1 MTKTLYKPARPLKR
15 GAIVTAEIEP
25 GYTVQSIVTG
35 FSGQNVLLDGWPE
48 PISREIVK
56 S

>member
-1 MTKTLYKPARPLKR
+1 MTRTIYKPAKPLKR

-25 GYTVQSIVTG
+25 GYLFQSIVTS
-35 FSGQNVLLDGWPE
+35 FSGKNVLLDGWPE
-48 PISREIVK
+48 PINREIVK